1 MRARNCCRRSTAVT
15 DLDRLRRAVE
25 AVLLVA
31 EEPVDVATLAD
42 VLDAPA
48 DTVTALLRA
57 LRREYADADRGFVLR
72 EAAGGWRLYTDPA
85 VAPAVES
92 YLVGGRTTR
101 LSQAALET
109 LAVVAYEQPVTR
121 ARVSEIR
128 GVDADG
134 AVRTLVGHG
143 LVEEVGRADTLGQP
157 LLYGTT
163 TAFLE
168 RVGLQSLDDLPPIS
182 RFEVPGPPP
191 AEPAPGDYRQARK
204 DMAEGSGTGE

>member
-1 MRARNCCRRSTAVT
+1 MI
-15 DLDRLRRAVE
+15 DQDRLRRAVE

-31 EEPVDVATLAD
+31 EEPVAADTLAD

-48 DTVTALLRA
+48 DMVTALLRA
-57 LRREYADADRGFVLR
+57 LRREYTHAGRGFVLR
-72 EAAGGWRLYTDPA
+72 EAAGGWRLYTDPT
-85 VAPAVES
+85 VAAAVEAF
-92 YLVGGRTTR
+92 LVGGRTAR

-109 LAVVAYEQPVTR
+109 LAVIAYEQPVTR
-121 ARVSEIR
+121 ARVSQVR

-134 AVRTLVGHG
+134 AVRTLLGHE

-168 RVGLQSLDDLPPIS
+168 RVGLQSLDDLPPLAS
-182 RFEVPGPPP
+182 FEVPGPPP
-191 AEPAPGDYRQARK
+191 AEPVSGDYRQARR
-204 DMAEGSGTGE
+204 DLAEGPGTSE

>member
-1 MRARNCCRRSTAVT
+1 MT
-15 DLDRLRRAVE
+15 DQDRLRRAVE

-31 EEPVDVATLAD
+31 EEPVGAQTLAEVLTAPVD
-42 VLDAPA
+42 V
-48 DTVTALLRA
+48 VTAVLRA
-57 LRREYADADRGFVLR
+57 LRREYADAGRGFVLQ
-72 EAAGGWRLYTDPA
+72 EAAGGWRLYTDPT

-92 YLVGGRTTR
+92 YLVGGRTAR

-121 ARVSEIR
+121 GRVSQIR

-134 AVRTLVGHG
+134 AVRTLLGHG

-168 RVGLQSLDDLPPIS
+168 RVGLQSLDDLPPIAS
-182 RFEVPGPPP
+182 FEVPGPPP
-191 AEPAPGDYRQARK
+191 AEPAQGDYRQARR
-204 DMAEGSGTGE
+204 DLAEGSGTGE